1 MFCNPQAGACSMAT
15 IVLAAPSE
23 GGGGNTLKEAVVGA
37 SCRACGGGSMF
48 FFKEKGDGMHT
59 GMSLSGLLSGLEGGH
74 LVGDALL

>member
-1 MFCNPQAGACSMAT
+1 MFCSPQDGACSMAT
-15 IVLAAPSE
+15 IVLAAPPE

-48 FFKEKGDGMHT
+48 FFEEKGDGMHT